1 MITHTR
7 RTHLGRQEFLQAAA
21 EHLQQEWREGHHI
34 KSCPVFFNITNF
46 HLYNAAH
53 GFRRGD
59 LCLQHIENILQEVFP
74 CQLVVHLGS
83 DTFAVLADTADVQ
96 VRIDTACQ
104 RVLAFIGNPNIALK
118 AGIRFLTGLP
128 STKDLNVTFDSEAKI
143 ACDTIKKDA
152 SRHWAVYTE
161 ELGLRHQMQNYVRE
175 HLDQAM
181 AKGYIRVYLQPVVR
195 TLTGELVSAEAL
207 ARWESPQYGTIAPG
221 IFIPVLEEAH
231 LIHKLDAYILHTV
244 AKMAREKLDANL
256 PVLPISVNLSRL
268 DFLLQDPFA
277 VAETIREEY
286 RLPLGLIQIEVT
298 ENALVDRMDSVL
310 NGIQKFQKKGYPVL
324 LDDFGSGYSS
334 LNVLKDYDF
343 DTIKF
348 DMKFLHPFT
357 AKSRKILKYLV
368 SMAKDLSV
376 HTLAEG
382 AETKD
387 QCDFL
392 REIGC
397 EKIQGYY
404 YGKPVPCEDFQQY
417 CLDNDL
423 HLEIRDDTELLNKA
437 GLVDMNQTAPVAI
450 LYDDNEQMTMLQAN
464 ALYLDALH
472 SIGTPSVE
480 RVNINF
486 RSKNFPMNE
495 KFRRFLERGKATGQ
509 WESMMYVDNGQYM
522 RVKIKELAAR
532 GTHSVHQLHLSNI
545 SADKAFDDTHSH
557 RFDTIVR
564 NVLQTYDAIWYINL
578 DQDVI
583 EIIEPLT
590 ETRVGMQFHDTAAT
604 MQRFASRYV
613 HPADRERFLAFA
625 APAALYER
633 ASTSPKSFITAPFR
647 ILMSDGHYVWIFFT
661 SMALFK
667 STSREM
673 LICFNRN
680 FIEQIPDR
688 TVIIRQMLE
697 SYGIAKD
704 FFAAGQDPL
713 YQGAFAT
720 MLEDMDVEFFWK
732 DRQHRFCG
740 ASRAF
745 LKARGVRDIAE
756 IRGRTDKEL
765 GWQLLAE
772 QAYET
777 EETVMR
783 TGTPLLGV
791 REQIDIGHR
800 LQEIR
805 AAKFPIRQD
814 GQVIGIF
821 IKLSTLVD
829 APARR
834 EQDAALGLIDEETH
848 LLSYCGMLRDALLY
862 ADEYRLHGND
872 YTATLLDVPE
882 FDGIGMKYG
891 KDFRRHLLQ
900 KIVALLHKDLPA
912 ACSIARVG
920 SCCFIILSKN
930 AQDNGLQEAA
940 LRITQEVHAIREVDG
955 HPCTLYMHYAKAHG
969 AEVRS
974 LDSLMRLLIQ
984 RLQRAEEKRYGL
996 TPYSNDNLLF
1006 SRDLFDTLPFGVIIS
1021 DPATHELLYLNQ
1033 AQRRELG
1040 LTYDEPLAG
1049 KTCYRLLMGAN
1060 APCDNCN
1067 ESKLRHN
1074 VCQVHIYHNDTM
1086 NANLLLCHTLVPW
1099 NGKSCH
1105 FCMAINLDKYQ
1116 QRHAAHDKVLYQE
1129 LSINDI
1135 IRAGMYEIDP
1145 ESGIRKMMNRLGH
1158 LLSADH
1164 LLIAE
1169 ETATM
1174 LRCSHFWDAQ
1184 DALPLSRE
1192 IQPFPREEIH
1202 SLYEHFLKEPVF
1214 TIDDVEAFCRDNGY
1228 APRLP
1233 NLQRLIFVRL
1243 RLDDRAYGYLEVIN
1257 PAPEQMEKALP
1268 LLQALARF
1276 FSILLRN
1283 RNLIRHIDRLGKIDP
1298 LTAIMNRRGL
1308 LDYLQNLPDNRQYA
1322 FFFGDL
1328 NGLKETNDRLGH
1340 EAGDTLIKAAASLL
1354 ESACPTDAVFRMG
1367 GDEFLMV
1374 EEIQDSAQA
1383 GAICAQL
1390 HDRFRTAGIS
1400 IALGYALATTPIDNI
1415 DTILATADRHMYQ
1428 EKIQHHQTR
1437 HQHIDIDN

>member
-1 MITHTR
+1 MITDTR
-7 RTHLGRQEFLQAAA
+7 RTHLRRQEFLQAAA
-21 EHLQQEWREGHHI
+21 ERLQQEWREGHHI

-53 GFRRGD
+53 GFRQGD

-74 CQLVVHLGS
+74 CQPVLHLGS
-83 DTFAVLADTADVQ
+83 DNFS
-96 VRIDTACQ
+96 
-104 RVLAFIGNPNIALK
+104 VLAFIGNPNIALK

-128 STKDLNVTFDSEAKI
+128 STKDLNVAFDSEAKI

-161 ELGLRHQMQNYVRE
+161 KLGLRHQMQNYVRE
-175 HLDQAM
+175 YLDEAM

-195 TLTGELVSAEAL
+195 TLTGKLVSAEAL

-231 LIHKLDAYILHTV
+231 LIHKLDAYILHAV

-298 ENALVDRMDSVL
+298 ENALVGRMDSVL

-334 LNVLKDYDF
+334 LNALKDYDF

-382 AETKD
+382 AETKE

-423 HLEIRDDTELLNKA
+423 HLESCDDTELLNKA

-522 RVKIKELAAR
+522 RVKIKKLAAR

-564 NVLQTYDAIWYINL
+564 NVLLTYDAIWYVNL

-583 EIIEPLT
+583 EIIEALAG
-590 ETRVGMQFHDTAAT
+590 TRVGMQFHDTAAT

-625 APAALYER
+625 TPAALYER

-720 MLEDMDVEFFWK
+720 MLEDMDVEFFWE

-772 QAYET
+772 RAYET

-783 TGTPLLGV
+783 TGTPLLGM
-791 REQIDIGHR
+791 REQINIGHR

-814 GQVIGIF
+814 GQTIGVF
-821 IKLSTLVD
+821 IKLSSLVD

-848 LLSYCGMLRDALLY
+848 LLSYCGM
-862 ADEYRLHGND
+862 
-872 YTATLLDVPE
+872 
-882 FDGIGMKYG
+882 
-891 KDFRRHLLQ
+891 LQ

-1006 SRDLFDTLPFGVIIS
+1006 SSLQL
-1021 DPATHELLYLNQ
+1021 
-1033 AQRRELG
+1033 
-1040 LTYDEPLAG
+1040 
-1049 KTCYRLLMGAN
+1049 
-1060 APCDNCN
+1060 
-1067 ESKLRHN
+1067 LRHN
-1074 VCQVHIYHNDTM
+1074 
-1086 NANLLLCHTLVPW
+1086 
-1099 NGKSCH
+1099 
-1105 FCMAINLDKYQ
+1105 
-1116 QRHAAHDKVLYQE
+1116 
-1129 LSINDI
+1129 
-1135 IRAGMYEIDP
+1135 
-1145 ESGIRKMMNRLGH
+1145 
-1158 LLSADH
+1158 
-1164 LLIAE
+1164 
-1169 ETATM
+1169 
-1174 LRCSHFWDAQ
+1174 
-1184 DALPLSRE
+1184 
-1192 IQPFPREEIH
+1192 
-1202 SLYEHFLKEPVF
+1202 
-1214 TIDDVEAFCRDNGY
+1214 
-1228 APRLP
+1228 
-1233 NLQRLIFVRL
+1233 
-1243 RLDDRAYGYLEVIN
+1243 
-1257 PAPEQMEKALP
+1257 
-1268 LLQALARF
+1268 
-1276 FSILLRN
+1276 
-1283 RNLIRHIDRLGKIDP
+1283 KI
-1298 LTAIMNRRGL
+1298 T
-1308 LDYLQNLPDNRQYA
+1308 
-1322 FFFGDL
+1322 
-1328 NGLKETNDRLGH
+1328 
-1340 EAGDTLIKAAASLL
+1340 
-1354 ESACPTDAVFRMG
+1354 
-1367 GDEFLMV
+1367 
-1374 EEIQDSAQA
+1374 
-1383 GAICAQL
+1383 
-1390 HDRFRTAGIS
+1390 
-1400 IALGYALATTPIDNI
+1400 
-1415 DTILATADRHMYQ
+1415 
-1428 EKIQHHQTR
+1428 
-1437 HQHIDIDN
+1437 

>member
-1 MITHTR
+1 MITDTR
-7 RTHLGRQEFLQAAA
+7 RTHLRRQEFLQAAA
-21 EHLQQEWREGHHI
+21 ERLQQEWREGHHI

-53 GFRRGD
+53 GFRQGD

-74 CQLVVHLGS
+74 CQPVLHLGS
-83 DTFAVLADTADVQ
+83 DNFS
-96 VRIDTACQ
+96 
-104 RVLAFIGNPNIALK
+104 VLAFIGNPNIALK

-128 STKDLNVTFDSEAKI
+128 STKDLNVAFDSEAKI

-161 ELGLRHQMQNYVRE
+161 KLGLRHQMQNYVRE
-175 HLDQAM
+175 YLDEAM

-195 TLTGELVSAEAL
+195 TLTGKLVSAEAL

-231 LIHKLDAYILHTV
+231 LIHKLDAYILHAV

-298 ENALVDRMDSVL
+298 ENALVGRMDSVL
-310 NGIQKFQKKGYPVL
+310 NGIQKFQKKCYPVL

-334 LNVLKDYDF
+334 LNALKDYDF

-382 AETKD
+382 AETKE

-423 HLEIRDDTELLNKA
+423 HLESCDDTELLNKA

-557 RFDTIVR
+557 RF
-564 NVLQTYDAIWYINL
+564 
-578 DQDVI
+578 
-583 EIIEPLT
+583 
-590 ETRVGMQFHDTAAT
+590 
-604 MQRFASRYV
+604 ASRYV

-625 APAALYER
+625 TPAALYER

-772 QAYET
+772 RAYET

-783 TGTPLLGV
+783 TGTPLLGM
-791 REQIDIGHR
+791 REQINIGHR

-814 GQVIGIF
+814 GQTIGVF
-821 IKLSTLVD
+821 IKLSSLVD

-930 AQDNGLQEAA
+930 AQDNGLQKAA

-1006 SRDLFDTLPFGVIIS
+1006 SSLQL
-1021 DPATHELLYLNQ
+1021 
-1033 AQRRELG
+1033 
-1040 LTYDEPLAG
+1040 
-1049 KTCYRLLMGAN
+1049 
-1060 APCDNCN
+1060 
-1067 ESKLRHN
+1067 LRHN
-1074 VCQVHIYHNDTM
+1074 
-1086 NANLLLCHTLVPW
+1086 
-1099 NGKSCH
+1099 
-1105 FCMAINLDKYQ
+1105 
-1116 QRHAAHDKVLYQE
+1116 
-1129 LSINDI
+1129 
-1135 IRAGMYEIDP
+1135 
-1145 ESGIRKMMNRLGH
+1145 
-1158 LLSADH
+1158 
-1164 LLIAE
+1164 
-1169 ETATM
+1169 
-1174 LRCSHFWDAQ
+1174 
-1184 DALPLSRE
+1184 
-1192 IQPFPREEIH
+1192 
-1202 SLYEHFLKEPVF
+1202 
-1214 TIDDVEAFCRDNGY
+1214 
-1228 APRLP
+1228 
-1233 NLQRLIFVRL
+1233 
-1243 RLDDRAYGYLEVIN
+1243 
-1257 PAPEQMEKALP
+1257 
-1268 LLQALARF
+1268 
-1276 FSILLRN
+1276 
-1283 RNLIRHIDRLGKIDP
+1283 KI
-1298 LTAIMNRRGL
+1298 T
-1308 LDYLQNLPDNRQYA
+1308 
-1322 FFFGDL
+1322 
-1328 NGLKETNDRLGH
+1328 
-1340 EAGDTLIKAAASLL
+1340 
-1354 ESACPTDAVFRMG
+1354 
-1367 GDEFLMV
+1367 
-1374 EEIQDSAQA
+1374 
-1383 GAICAQL
+1383 
-1390 HDRFRTAGIS
+1390 
-1400 IALGYALATTPIDNI
+1400 
-1415 DTILATADRHMYQ
+1415 
-1428 EKIQHHQTR
+1428 
-1437 HQHIDIDN
+1437 